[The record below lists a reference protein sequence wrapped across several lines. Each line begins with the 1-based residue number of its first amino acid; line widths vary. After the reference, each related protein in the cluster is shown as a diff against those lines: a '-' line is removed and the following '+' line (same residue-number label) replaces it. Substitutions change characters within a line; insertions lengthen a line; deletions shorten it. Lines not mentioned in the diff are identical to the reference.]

1 MHLGVLDGVLSLP
14 GVLGV
19 VVLDLLLDWGVLYL
33 PALPGVLWVL
43 AKLDIKSLFTPLC
56 MDVLLQAWQVA
67 IWNNERNRTYS
78 LILHDLSSHAK

>member
-43 AKLDIKSLFTPLC
+43 A
-56 MDVLLQAWQVA
+56 
-67 IWNNERNRTYS
+67 
-78 LILHDLSSHAK
+78 